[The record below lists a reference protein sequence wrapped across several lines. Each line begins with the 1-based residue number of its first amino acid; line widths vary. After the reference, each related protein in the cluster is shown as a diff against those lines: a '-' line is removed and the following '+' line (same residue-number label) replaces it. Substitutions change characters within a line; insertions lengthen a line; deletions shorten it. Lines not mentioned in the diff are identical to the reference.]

1 MAVHTEICI
10 SWVVLNSAI
19 HCYILSLI
27 RRYI

>member
-1 MAVHTEICI
+1 MVYTEIRI
-10 SWVVLNSAI
+10 FWVVLNSAI